1 MSQNRKLPFGYKYC
15 DGRIEPNELEA
26 PYVTKI
32 AQAYVDGNSIHA
44 SAQMMSHT
52 GVPYRDDTTGWNK
65 NMIFRILQDQRYAGT
80 DTWPALLRQETI
92 SAIASARAAR
102 KQSQLSN
109 TDIRSVR
116 SKICCPHCLTRMTRR
131 TSRKQN
137 GVGWYCPTC
146 NTCTEPVSDTDL
158 IDQITQRID
167 WLRRNAD
174 QVTSATPSITL
185 SSEYQRLHRE
195 LDRKISDPQNSKE
208 ELCTLARQAT
218 AELYQCFQVYNYAY
232 ESERIRRLLKDSNA
246 GNNAFPAQLFHRI
259 VIRVFP
265 EISTHLTLQL
275 TNQQIV

>member
-1 MSQNRKLPFGYKYC
+1 M
-15 DGRIEPNELEA
+15 
-26 PYVTKI
+26 
-32 AQAYVDGNSIHA
+32 
-44 SAQMMSHT
+44 
-52 GVPYRDDTTGWNK
+52 
-65 NMIFRILQDQRYAGT
+65 
-80 DTWPALLRQETI
+80 
-92 SAIASARAAR
+92 
-102 KQSQLSN
+102 
-109 TDIRSVR
+109 
-116 SKICCPHCLTRMTRR
+116 
-131 TSRKQN
+131 
-137 GVGWYCPTC
+137 
-146 NTCTEPVSDTDL
+146 